1 MSFTSDLIHPSSPSS
16 TSTSQL
22 PSGLITFVSS
32 SDRKTY
38 AVWTEE
44 TSETFCSWFATTKWY
59 QNAQADGA
67 TYSLPS
73 WTSSTKTAKELW
85 TNFNQIALVPTG
97 EAKVM
102 CLICDKILSHPATKN
117 QGGTST
123 MRHHLQRNE
132 CLKAQKRNSIMRGTQ
147 RTVVQMVLAKTKKND
162 VEVIPYT

>member
-73 WTSSTKTAKELW
+73 WTSSTKTVKELW
-85 TNFNQIALVPTG
+85 TNFNQIALVLTREG
-97 EAKVM
+97 LSQNITITISSSMRWSAKDIDYKSRPFPPLV
-102 CLICDKILSHPATKN
+102 
-117 QGGTST
+117 
-123 MRHHLQRNE
+123 
-132 CLKAQKRNSIMRGTQ
+132 
-147 RTVVQMVLAKTKKND
+147 
-162 VEVIPYT
+162 